1 MLTRVPYTY
10 LVPTMYSGYQ
20 KLVTRDQNNDWKHG
34 TCETKQPIIGDMK
47 TCALAPLNKAD
58 TFFGGNGG
66 ASSSQKCHHNYYT
79 AAAVHSSLKSGKKG
93 EKFEDVQKNN
103 KT

>member
-1 MLTRVPYTY
+1 
-10 LVPTMYSGYQ
+10 
-20 KLVTRDQNNDWKHG
+20 
-34 TCETKQPIIGDMK
+34 MK

-79 AAAVHSSLKSGKKG
+79 AAAVHSSLKCGKKG
-93 EKFEDVQKNN
+93 EKFEDVQKKKQKLNLNFLEYKLGLGTKNN
-103 KT
+103 FKKMWIILLVVLYHIT

>member
-1 MLTRVPYTY
+1 
-10 LVPTMYSGYQ
+10 
-20 KLVTRDQNNDWKHG
+20 
-34 TCETKQPIIGDMK
+34 MK

-79 AAAVHSSLKSGKKG
+79 AAVHSSLKSGKKG
-93 EKFEDVQKNN
+93 EKFGCNTKSVCYKIALE
-103 KT
+103 